1 MGECLEW
8 SNRAVCKTVE
18 LNLRGG
24 SNPPSPFKRLERNSD
39 NVMVAYHFLKWQ
51 CGFESC
57 SEEGSSSLFY
67 LQIYLKM
74 L

>member
-39 NVMVAYHFLKWQ
+39 NVMVAYHLKS
-51 CGFESC
+51 GNV
-57 SEEGSSSLFY
+57 GSNPAPKKVVLAFFY